1 MEVASPS
8 STKWDDKHVDHPLRC
23 KHCDPK
29 PRPRCTRRTG
39 GMCAI
44 IGGIIFA
51 VLSISH
57 YVFNYDLELGEPE
70 PGAETGAASGSEE
83 FVGLLQASARLSDL
97 TQQPHGAGA
106 VCRHTGL
113 RQI

>member
-1 MEVASPS
+1 
-8 STKWDDKHVDHPLRC
+8 
-23 KHCDPK
+23 
-29 PRPRCTRRTG
+29 
-39 GMCAI
+39 MCAI

-83 FVGLLQASARLSDL
+83 FVGLLQASARL
-97 TQQPHGAGA
+97 PN
-106 VCRHTGL
+106 
-113 RQI
+113 

>member
-29 PRPRCTRRTG
+29 PRPRSSTRRTG

-70 PGAETGAASGSEE
+70 SAAETGAASGSEE
-83 FVGLLQASARLSDL
+83 FVGLLQASARL
-97 TQQPHGAGA
+97 PN
-106 VCRHTGL
+106 
-113 RQI
+113 